1 MTPETTSI
9 LVGAICAVTG
19 IGFWAWLVAIPV
31 ARSFDGSVQR
41 VTAVV
46 LTVYTLL
53 VAVGLG
59 TAIGLLVAYEWDVIA
74 R

>member
-19 IGFWAWLVAIPV
+19 IGFWLWLVAFPV
-31 ARSFDGSVQR
+31 VRSFDGALQR
-41 VTAVV
+41 SIAI
-46 LTVYTLL
+46 LLSCYTLL
-53 VAVGLG
+53 VGVGIG
-59 TAIGLLVAYEWDVIA
+59 TAIGLLVAYEWDVLA